1 MAFDV
6 AASDRPGSGRGKS
19 RSSSQKARVEKGMN
33 GGLVEGGSDVQSQDD
48 RLDVEDEWIDDAGV
62 TQARVLN

>member
-6 AASDRPGSGRGKS
+6 AASDRTGSGRGKS

-33 GGLVEGGSDVQSQDD
+33 GGLIEGGSDVQSQDD